1 MGDFEAEHEVSSGSR
16 DGLKPEH
23 TGSEAGW
30 QGVGGML
37 LSPSFVSDLQNPRV
51 GLYWPGVSQEISAA
65 FSWAPK
71 LIQNPEGKAIGT
83 CRCGSFGKG
92 T

>member
-16 DGLKPEH
+16 DGLKLEH

-51 GLYWPGVSQEISAA
+51 GL
-65 FSWAPK
+65 
-71 LIQNPEGKAIGT
+71 
-83 CRCGSFGKG
+83 
-92 T
+92 